1 MKIEPFEMYTEKYED
16 WFDKN
21 RFAYESELL
30 AIKTLLPQ
38 KKMGIEI
45 GVGTGRFAVP
55 LGISFG
61 VEPSPKMG
69 EIALKRGIKVVDAV
83 AENLPF
89 NDETF
94 DFALMVTTLCF
105 IDDVGKAFNEIYRI
119 LKQNGYFI
127 NGFVDKKSKLGK
139 LYEKHKKKS
148 VFYRIAQF
156 YSIEEVIGHLKI
168 KGFKNFDFR
177 ETVFHNLSEIKNIE
191 PAKSGYGK
199 GSFVIIKAQK

>member
-1 MKIEPFEMYTEKYED
+1 MKIEPFEIYTQKYED

-21 RFAYESELL
+21 RFAFESELQ
-30 AIKTLLPQ
+30 AIKNLLPP

-55 LGISFG
+55 LGIGLG

-69 EIALKRGIKVVDAV
+69 EIAVNRGIKVVKAG
-83 AENLPF
+83 AESLPF

-94 DFALMVTTLCF
+94 DFVLMVTTLCF
-105 IDDVGKAFNEIYRI
+105 IDDVGKAFDEIYRI
-119 LKQNGYFI
+119 LKRNGYFI
-127 NGFVDKKSKLGK
+127 NGFVDKKSRLGK
-139 LYEKHKKKS
+139 LYEKHKQKS

-156 YSIEEVIGHLKI
+156 YSTDEVIGHLKI

-177 ETVFHNLSEIKNIE
+177 ETIFHNLSEIKNVE
-191 PAKSGYGK
+191 PATAGYGQ